1 MNRSTSW
8 ESLLLKLCEIIR
20 IANFCQ
26 AFRLHYKSSFDWLA
40 GDIQW
45 KILKE
50 REDIEIVRKIDYQNG
65 YIFHGRMPW
74 FHQNKVNELYNKSD
88 NRTEY
93 V

>member
-8 ESLLLKLCEIIR
+8 ENLLLKLCEVIR

-50 REDIEIVRKIDYQNG
+50 REDMKEIVRKIDYQN
-65 YIFHGRMPW
+65 ILHGRMSW
-74 FHQNKVNELYNKSD
+74 IHQNKMNELYNKSD